1 MTRLYIQKLRGNEIK
16 NLTILYSNE
25 YKTQQLIKHQLFTA
39 EVKMITIKLLLT
51 MSLPPDITL
60 RNIKWDNFE
69 ILASG
74 KTDYPCKIKETWFIE
89 DLKPPF
95 NVNISSEKLMPY

>member
-25 YKTQQLIKHQLFTA
+25 YKRQQLFTA

-60 RNIKWDNFE
+60 NGI
-69 ILASG
+69 
-74 KTDYPCKIKETWFIE
+74 T
-89 DLKPPF
+89 LK
-95 NVNISSEKLMPY
+95 S

>member
-25 YKTQQLIKHQLFTA
+25 YKRQQLIKHQLFTA

-51 MSLPPDITL
+51 MSLPPDKTLNGITL
-60 RNIKWDNFE
+60 K
-69 ILASG
+69 S
-74 KTDYPCKIKETWFIE
+74 
-89 DLKPPF
+89 
-95 NVNISSEKLMPY
+95 

>member
-16 NLTILYSNE
+16 NLTILYINE
-25 YKTQQLIKHQLFTA
+25 YKRQQLIKHQLFTA

-60 RNIKWDNFE
+60 NGI
-69 ILASG
+69 
-74 KTDYPCKIKETWFIE
+74 T
-89 DLKPPF
+89 LK
-95 NVNISSEKLMPY
+95 S

>member
-25 YKTQQLIKHQLFTA
+25 YKRQQLLKHQLFTA

-60 RNIKWDNFE
+60 NGI
-69 ILASG
+69 
-74 KTDYPCKIKETWFIE
+74 T
-89 DLKPPF
+89 LK
-95 NVNISSEKLMPY
+95 S

>member
-1 MTRLYIQKLRGNEIK
+1 MHFYKHDVSYAIQYILVFKSDLKWPFKKMTRLYIQKLRGNEIK

-25 YKTQQLIKHQLFTA
+25 YKRQQLIKHQLFTA

-60 RNIKWDNFE
+60 NGI
-69 ILASG
+69 
-74 KTDYPCKIKETWFIE
+74 T
-89 DLKPPF
+89 LK
-95 NVNISSEKLMPY
+95 S

>member
-25 YKTQQLIKHQLFTA
+25 YKRQQLIKHQLFTA

-60 RNIKWDNFE
+60 NGI
-69 ILASG
+69 
-74 KTDYPCKIKETWFIE
+74 T
-89 DLKPPF
+89 LK
-95 NVNISSEKLMPY
+95 S

>member
-25 YKTQQLIKHQLFTA
+25 YKRQQLIKHQLFTA

-60 RNIKWDNFE
+60 N
-69 ILASG
+69 G
-74 KTDYPCKIKETWFIE
+74 MT
-89 DLKPPF
+89 LK
-95 NVNISSEKLMPY
+95 S

>member
-25 YKTQQLIKHQLFTA
+25 YKRQQLIKHQLFTA

-60 RNIKWDNFE
+60 NFE

>member
-25 YKTQQLIKHQLFTA
+25 YKRQQLIKHQLFTA

-51 MSLPPDITL
+51 MLLPPDITL
-60 RNIKWDNFE
+60 NGI
-69 ILASG
+69 
-74 KTDYPCKIKETWFIE
+74 T
-89 DLKPPF
+89 LK
-95 NVNISSEKLMPY
+95 S